1 MCISLK
7 IIYGCPLQEWSDT
20 APLGKDFWKIASD
33 LANVLRL
40 HGEKDIQ
47 CLVDKMKMTVLLIS
61 GNISG
66 NGHEEFRQAKE
77 PAYSTEHPE
86 N

>member
-20 APLGKDFWKIASD
+20 APLGKDFGKIAPD
-33 LANVLRL
+33 LANALRL

-47 CLVDKMKMTVLLIS
+47 CLLDKMKVTVLLICS
-61 GNISG
+61 NISG
-66 NGHEEFRQAKE
+66 NGHEEFRQA
-77 PAYSTEHPE
+77 
-86 N
+86 